1 MEQKTN
7 SDEPRTVSAFE
18 HENALMHYGRVNK
31 RMLVALLSIC
41 VTFIVVTLIFVMSY
55 TAREREWINLISDL
69 ITPDTEVT
77 ADGVYEQ
84 PHP

>member
-1 MEQKTN
+1 MPDD
-7 SDEPRTVSAFE
+7 SPRMVSAFE

-31 RMLVALLSIC
+31 RMLIALVSIC
-41 VTFIVVTLIFVMSY
+41 VTFVLVTLIFVMSY

-69 ITPDTEVT
+69 VTPKTEVS

-84 PHP
+84 PYP